1 MAWIDYDFYISHIN
15 TSATR
20 KKRKHQLAFPDAA
33 VSPITLDS
41 ALHSTSTAKKAR
53 KQIMRNSQI
62 TDDSLHPEFG
72 RLRLRLNKHLDHLPA
87 ETNSSTSARCG
98 FHRWLGHETC
108 KSVSFC
114 ATCNVNLCVRC
125 YKIFHQEEHLV
136 EQKDALK
143 IKLDPKPKSTDKIG

>member
-1 MAWIDYDFYISHIN
+1 MSQQATFKPNIIWKKITFREIITLSVVFVSGHI
-15 TSATR
+15 
-20 KKRKHQLAFPDAA
+20 
-33 VSPITLDS
+33 ITLDY

-62 TDDSLHPEFG
+62 TDESLDPEFG
-72 RLRLRLNKHLDHLPA
+72 RLRLNKHLDHLPA
-87 ETNSSTSARCG
+87 ETSSSTSARCQ

-114 ATCNVNLCVRC
+114 AACNVNLCVHC

-136 EQKDALK
+136 AQKDALK
-143 IKLDPKPKSTDKIG
+143 IKLDPKPKSTDTIG

>member
-1 MAWIDYDFYISHIN
+1 MIFTFL
-15 TSATR
+15 TSTHQQHE
-20 KKRKHQLAFPDAA
+20 KKKHQLAFPDAA

-41 ALHSTSTAKKAR
+41 ALHSTSAKKAR

-87 ETNSSTSARCG
+87 EISSSTSARCQ
-98 FHRWLGHETC
+98 FQRWLGHETC

-136 EQKDALK
+136 AQKDALK
-143 IKLDPKPKSTDKIG
+143 IKMDPKPKSTDKIG

>member
-1 MAWIDYDFYISHIN
+1 MARNEYDFYISHMN

-20 KKRKHQLAFPDAA
+20 KKRKHQLAFPDTA

-41 ALHSTSTAKKAR
+41 ALQSTSAKKAR
-53 KQIMRNSQI
+53 KQIVRNSQI
-62 TDDSLHPEFG
+62 TDDSLDPEFG

-87 ETNSSTSARCG
+87 ETSSGTSARCQ

-143 IKLDPKPKSTDKIG
+143 IKLDPKPKITDTIG